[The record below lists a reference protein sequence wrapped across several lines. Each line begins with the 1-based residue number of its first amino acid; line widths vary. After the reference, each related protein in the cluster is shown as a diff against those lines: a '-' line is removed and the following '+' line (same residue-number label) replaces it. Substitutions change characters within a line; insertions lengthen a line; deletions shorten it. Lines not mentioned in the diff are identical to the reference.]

1 MKIYQNNISK
11 DLSEDIYM
19 NEFKY
24 LKKQIKE
31 DTENFYS
38 KPIPTDFNDI
48 NSFPKVKNPNS
59 INNLFYSRLQQL
71 SRSSSRKSILNNKKS
86 KEINNYDFSNHLI
99 NSYDPSLNR
108 NKNVNYLAIKE
119 FYDKFNYQKVKN
131 QLLKKKK
138 FKLGKINN

>member
-1 MKIYQNNISK
+1 M
-11 DLSEDIYM
+11 
-19 NEFKY
+19 
-24 LKKQIKE
+24 
-31 DTENFYS
+31 
-38 KPIPTDFNDI
+38 
-48 NSFPKVKNPNS
+48 
-59 INNLFYSRLQQL
+59 